1 MITETNAERTL
12 EELRAYQAVVATVL
26 RRGESSSVE
35 KELKTT
41 TAAAIKIQTNSRGR
55 FAGKCYFEL
64 RISAIVLQT
73 GFRAMDARHARDKLR
88 YEKQAP
94 FVHLQ
99 TTNTSQDH
107 VKYKCRVEYCS

>member
-41 TAAAIKIQTNSRGR
+41 TTAGMEFAMRQAILL
-55 FAGKCYFEL
+55 CFED
-64 RISAIVLQT
+64 SEA
-73 GFRAMDARHARDKLR
+73 
-88 YEKQAP
+88 
-94 FVHLQ
+94 
-99 TTNTSQDH
+99 TTCIIKS
-107 VKYKCRVEYCS
+107 VPW